1 MKVMVKK
8 FGRFKNMDEFFEAIE
23 SMKVGEEVVFEG
35 IENPEIEVVND
46 LIHVKSYYRTVN
58 GRRIKVKAYYRRK
71 K

>member
-8 FGRFKNMDEFFEAIE
+8 YGGFKNMDEFFEAIE

-35 IENPEIEVVND
+35 IENPEIVVD
-46 LIHVKSYYRTVN
+46 RIHVKSHYRTVN
-58 GRRIKVKAYYRRK
+58 GKRIKVKAYYRRK